1 MEVEGD
7 PPKSILSPT
16 LESFEAFIGAY
27 VKYIPEKIQVEKR
40 IREIQEYSKNK
51 RVRKDIP
58 KSPEKVLPIEMK
70 LLWLDTLG
78 LHVGRNEMA
87 GKRLFRRAKT
97 LHKEEERSV
106 QRSTRRS

>member
-27 VKYIPEKIQVEKR
+27 VKYIPERVQVEKR

-58 KSPEKVLPIEMK
+58 KSPEKVLPIEM
-70 LLWLDTLG
+70 
-78 LHVGRNEMA
+78 E
-87 GKRLFRRAKT
+87 FI
-97 LHKEEERSV
+97 
-106 QRSTRRS
+106 

>member
-70 LLWLDTLG
+70 LFKEVLA
-78 LHVGRNEMA
+78 VAKQKKEAKER
-87 GKRLFRRAKT
+87 KRQ
-97 LHKEEERSV
+97 V
-106 QRSTRRS
+106 QKLQGFLNSRKWPKSRES